1 MLVLGFHGG
10 SKRDDEDNRFGFA
23 LHDSAAVLI
32 KDGVVLAA
40 IEEER
45 LNRIKHSNCFP
56 FQAIKYCL
64 AEQQIDLTN
73 VDRITTNMEE
83 TMFDFM
89 VKQAFLENTELKTPT
104 GRQFLASLFERE
116 FGVNI
121 SEKIRFCKHHIA
133 HAWSAFAPSAYDSS
147 LILVLDGD
155 GDNRSGMVL
164 LGEGNRLVTLK
175 EYGLNQSLG
184 NLYTDIIKLLGY
196 NRFDEYKVMG
206 LAPYG
211 NPAAYTSLFE
221 KCYRLLPNGDYVLES
236 PVTWMLQF
244 NAAGLLD
251 QARRRGE
258 PFSQV
263 HQDIAAALQTTL
275 ERIVLHIL
283 SHYQKETKQRRLC
296 LAGGVAHNCTLNGK
310 ILYSNLFEKVFVQ
323 PAAHDAGGAWG
334 SALAV
339 FYHERTPYRSPK
351 IEQIYFG
358 TDTPHDDALAAEL
371 DLWSDFL
378 SFEKVPQISQKAAQ
392 LIAAGAVIGWVQ
404 GRSEFGPRAL
414 GNRSILADPRPASNK
429 LLINQM
435 VKKREA
441 FRPFAPSI
449 LEESLHEFFDVPRDR
464 AEFPF
469 MIFVLKVREQMRE
482 MLGAITHVDGTA
494 RVQTVAKK
502 NNPTYWELIDE
513 FRKLTGIPILLNTSF
528 NNNAEPIV
536 NSPEEAIVCFL
547 TTGLNY
553 LVIGNYLVSKK
564 ELDDSRHT
572 YQTLVPELPKCRRLI
587 KRKSRVADGELKT
600 VFEIEGTMSRF
611 FARPVMAVSEQ
622 VFSMLEAAD
631 GNKTIGELSAQTGLA
646 DGGCKELVNELLELW
661 SQRFITL
668 RPQSLTSQ

>member
-89 VKQAFLENTELKTPT
+89 VKQAFLENAELKTPT